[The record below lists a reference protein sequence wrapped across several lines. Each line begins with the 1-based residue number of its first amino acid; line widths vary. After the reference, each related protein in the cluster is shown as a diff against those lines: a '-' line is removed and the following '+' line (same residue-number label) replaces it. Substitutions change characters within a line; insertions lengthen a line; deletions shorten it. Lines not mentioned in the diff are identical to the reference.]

1 MSQKRVIKILWA
13 NRDINRNYE
22 IIFYFLLVKWIF
34 WSDNLSSYESQQFQN
49 VMKEKQM
56 AKRKLKKVGKFS
68 KCGILETWVI
78 MFRENEKKKL
88 TDEAILKHMKLEFPG
103 QSTKS
108 KIFNSVRAHRSFY
121 NRGILPASGGKPK
134 KRSVPYEKE
143 KK

>member
-56 AKRKLKKVGKFS
+56 AKRKKPKYIGKFS
-68 KCGILETWVI
+68 KCGILETWAM

-88 TDEAILKHMKLEFPG
+88 TDDAILKHMKLEFPG
-103 QSTKS
+103 HAAKS
-108 KIFNSVRAHRSFY
+108 KIFSNVQAHRRFF
-121 NRGILPASGGKPK
+121 NKGTLPGGKPK
-134 KRSVPYEKE
+134 TQSKPYEK
-143 KK
+143 